1 MGVRGS
7 FTLIEKKNPPTNA
20 QLLVS
25 HEMERYVFAR
35 NDSHSDVLFVVVVE
49 EFSIGFL

>member
-1 MGVRGS
+1 MAINGS
-7 FTLIEKKNPPTNA
+7 QRKLHFHWKKNPLTNA

-25 HEMERYVFAR
+25 HETERYVFAR

-49 EFSIGFL
+49 EF